1 MDVADRGGGGSQ
13 LRQAGNEKDGARE
26 NPPVNCT
33 AALTTAET
41 DRFWVS
47 VWPTIAEFDMAMFL
61 QKRRTTMARLHMDER
76 MTLERMAE

>member
-1 MDVADRGGGGSQ
+1 VAAGAASFDRPEMRKMA
-13 LRQAGNEKDGARE
+13 LKKTR
-26 NPPVNCT
+26 PVNCT

-76 MTLERMAE
+76 MTLGRIAE

>member
-1 MDVADRGGGGSQ
+1 VAAGAASFDRPEMRKMA
-13 LRQAGNEKDGARE
+13 LKKTR
-26 NPPVNCT
+26 PVNCT
-33 AALTTAET
+33 TTAET

-76 MTLERMAE
+76 KNDTRADGGIAE